1 MTTRT
6 QMMWNF
12 VTLSGEALIWRI
24 LGQFIVHSKGIPI
37 VCPEVL
43 PFTGWIWLN
52 LILLHLLL
60 HTLGRHNPTYQNIA
74 EYIKHN
80 SWRKKSQAGRKG
92 SNAEVEHS
100 NKTWSTGRL
109 LQWMLLDQ
117 PSHTRRWL
125 IFDSW
130 IYQISQKKIWWKCQ
144 LPNSF
149 KKSDLGFLFV
159 CFLVLFLDFPVY
171 SGSRNTNSFK
181 KLWICIFSNK
191 SSGWNKAPEWF
202 SSSRCWK

>member
-1 MTTRT
+1 MTTRI

-24 LGQFIVHSKGIPI
+24 LGQFVVHSKGIPI

-92 SNAEVEHS
+92 SNSEVEHS

-117 PSHTRRWL
+117 H
-125 IFDSW
+125 
-130 IYQISQKKIWWKCQ
+130 Q
-144 LPNSF
+144 LTH
-149 KKSDLGFLFV
+149 KEMTHLW
-159 CFLVLFLDFPVY
+159 FLDLSNFTKEDVVKMPV
-171 SGSRNTNSFK
+171 T
-181 KLWICIFSNK
+181 
-191 SSGWNKAPEWF
+191 
-202 SSSRCWK
+202 